1 MDPAPRTPTPPA
13 APPPITTPAPADG
26 GAETPKR
33 RVRNYL
39 LDTSLQ
45 LRLASYLVLVAMALS
60 AALGWLLWSAW
71 RETSRVVALSV
82 PEVAEALAP
91 ALADADRGRII
102 GLAVALGIVLMC
114 LLGASVVIT
123 HRIAGPAFAIAQTCR
138 EVAAGRLAAPRRLR
152 ARDLLQDLATE
163 VATMVD
169 ALRAR
174 ELGERA
180 AISRAVE
187 RLQDPAATAADRDAA
202 LQDLERLAADKD
214 VRLGS

>member
-1 MDPAPRTPTPPA
+1 MDPAARTTTPPT
-13 APPPITTPAPADG
+13 APAPLATPAPG
-26 GAETPKR
+26 GPDTPKR

-45 LRLASYLVLVAMALS
+45 LRLASYLVVVAMALS
-60 AALGWLLWSAW
+60 VALGWLLWSAW

-91 ALADADRGRII
+91 ALAEADRGRII
-102 GLAVALGIVLMC
+102 GVAVALGLVLLC
-114 LLGASVVIT
+114 LLVGSGVVT
-123 HRIAGPAFAIAQTCR
+123 HRLAGPAFALAQTCR
-138 EVAAGRLAAPRRLR
+138 EVAAGRLAAPRKLR

-163 VATMVD
+163 VSIMVD

-180 AISRAVE
+180 AISRAVA
-187 RLQDPAATAADRDAA
+187 RLRDPALPQPERDAA
-202 LQDLERLAADKD
+202 LADLERLASDKD
-214 VRLGS
+214 VRLRS